1 MKWEVWMIACLSP
14 NGQNLNT
21 GDAPPT
27 RLLVAT
33 LRGVGVMERDRPG
46 VAWVDRG
53 LRLEGQHC
61 SSLVFEPR
69 RGGIFAGMHSGGLYF
84 SPDGGAT
91 WEARADGITI
101 PNVFCVRY
109 AHRGDDVVLYAGTEP
124 ASMFRSDDYGR
135 SWVEL
140 PGVKETKGREKWSFP
155 GPPFKPHVKTMTID
169 QRQPNVIYAG
179 VEQGDLLK
187 TTDGGATWRVLDSYS
202 KPTDW
207 TYRDIHSVVIHPSDT
222 AELYMTTGMG
232 LYLSRDAGKNWDLI
246 VDNSFRI
253 GYPDHLLVSPA
264 DGNTMFMAGAEKDP
278 GHWQKSHHAG
288 GTIARSRDRGRSWTD
303 ASVGLPDDRRP
314 NIEAMSLASW
324 PGGFELFAG
333 TTDGIVFASTDAAGT
348 WTRIAGGLAP
358 VSKSGHYR
366 ALQLVRP
373 AQAGPVH

>member
-1 MKWEVWMIACLSP
+1 MIACLSP
-14 NGQNLNT
+14 NGQNLIA

-33 LRGVGVMERDRPG
+33 LRGVSVLERGRPG
-46 VAWVDRG
+46 AAWADRG
-53 LRLEGQHC
+53 LRLEGRHC
-61 SSLVFEPR
+61 SSLMIEPR
-69 RGGIFAGMHSGGLYF
+69 RGGIFAGMHSGGVYF
-84 SPDGGAT
+84 SGDGGAT
-91 WEARADGITI
+91 WESRANGITI
-101 PNVFCVRY
+101 PNVFCVGY

-124 ASMFRSDDYGR
+124 ASMFRSDDYGK
-135 SWVEL
+135 SWVEQ
-140 PGVKETKGREKWSFP
+140 PGVKETKGRDKWSFP
-155 GPPFKPHVKTMTID
+155 GPPFQPHVKTMTID
-169 QRQPNVIYAG
+169 ARNANVIYAG

-187 TTDGGATWRVLDSYS
+187 TTDGGATWHVLDDYS

-207 TYRDIHSVVIHPSDT
+207 TYRDIHSVVIHPSDSN
-222 AELYMTTGMG
+222 ELYMTTGMG
-232 LYLSRDAGKNWDLI
+232 LYVSRDAGKSWSLI

-253 GYPDHLLVSPA
+253 GYPDHLFVSPV

-303 ASVGLPDDRRP
+303 ASAGLPEDRRP
-314 NIEAMSLASW
+314 NVEAMSLTSW

-333 TTDGIVFASTDAAGT
+333 TSDGIVFASDDEAEN

-366 ALQLVRP
+366 AIQP
-373 AQAGPVH
+373 GAAAQPRAAH